1 MNASFQSFEKVR
13 KAAEL
18 FEMHHNCKLSTR
30 DSSKIKVEQLNIK
43 NSKLMYNYILYTCA
57 RNGSKRCREVGTG
70 DIKKK
75 ITRQRESKK
84 IGCPVKI
91 KLERKLDKEK
101 QIEVLHVTK
110 LTVKHNHEPN
120 DLSEDE
126 LSDME
131 ENQHNSNNMTD
142 SKLLALRKALQK
154 IETFARQKND
164 DELERIENIVTKL
177 HEHLTNDLDVTFL
190 QKVNVSLE
198 AGNYSVHFEQPID
211 QENSISIIEDFSEIQ
226 TVKTPCQ
233 KRGRGRPRGSKKAQL

>member
-1 MNASFQSFEKVR
+1 MSRSWNWGHQKENNSPTRVNIDIITNKYIISFF
-13 KAAEL
+13 AAYV
-18 FEMHHNCKLSTR
+18 HR
-30 DSSKIKVEQLNIK
+30 DENVIHK
-43 NSKLMYNYILYTCA
+43 YF
-57 RNGSKRCREVGTG
+57 R
-70 DIKKK
+70 
-75 ITRQRESKK
+75 SKK